1 MLLRAFVR
9 ASSETS
15 AFDNYHSEDV
25 RKTNSTYCFQGFP
38 SPSWGGGAGPTRV
51 HSQKVLALAPVAVLI
66 LLQVIIPLLALVLLL
81 VLLLVRV
88 FVLAPTITSTVL
100 FLLCLQCFPTFV
112 ILVFTCSHKFTSI
125 HRFVLF
131 PGVPRGTLPGFPG
144 PPGESWGKFEK
155 VRESSR
161 KLEKIREHYRKLEK
175 VRES

>member
-9 ASSETS
+9 TSSETS

-38 SPSWGGGAGPTRV
+38 SPSWGGAGPTRV

-88 FVLAPTITSTVL
+88 FVLVPTITSTVIVL
-100 FLLCLQCFPTFV
+100 VCLQCFPTFV
-112 ILVFTCSHKFTSI
+112 IFVFTFSHKFTSI
-125 HRFVLF
+125 HRFVQF
-131 PGVPRGTLPGFPG
+131 PGVPRGPSRGSQGLL
-144 PPGESWGKFEK
+144 KK
-155 VRESSR
+155 VGESSR
-161 KLEKIREHYRKLEK
+161 KFDK
-175 VRES
+175 VR